1 MGGEALAEGKDGEV
15 RNLATKYGVDRY
27 LGTEKLAIVD
37 VLVKTW
43 ADDVSNDDPLTR
55 STKWLEA
62 KSEIEDVL
70 ADVAISSNT
79 RETMYLLGGAA
90 TGKVSLEEVRAAFT
104 NGWNT
109 LMRQYSSIIGAMS
122 QESIVELERNRERF
136 LSTMPLYG
144 TIEEKRMMADAATQ
158 ALRQVEAL
166 LTSIGTEAHVDKTRI
181 DLGQKETTR
190 SMLLAQAEAG
200 LKSGAL
206 TPMDYQQVQ
215 NLIGRGES
223 LFKGQLSAI
232 GQYGNDVPSLL
243 SEMNR
248 TLTRASDVLGR
259 QEHKYA
265 MAGLGFITEPKMNE
279 LRQARGRVGSTGD
292 GIHAPTAQN
301 RVLNTIPVIVG
312 QDVRQGNG
320 GYPPWVAANQAP
332 PEPTIYLNQDVS
344 QMKFMNPAD
353 VHRNEPLESRFSAY
367 HRQSGSFK
375 FQPKGQ
381 RPLSGMSPAIAAKN
395 GTGLGAAAADKLVN
409 PWVQGVVIVGSILAL
424 PGIIR
429 AIRDTKKNKKSETK
443 EKVAPFEFVDPIPK
457 MSSEAYEDIM
467 DRWVRKIPKD

>member
-1 MGGEALAEGKDGEV
+1 MGREALAEGKEVEV

-27 LGTEKLAIVD
+27 LGTEKLAIIE

-43 ADDVSNDDPLTR
+43 ADDVSKDDPLTR

-79 RETMYLLGGAA
+79 RETMYLLGGTA
-90 TGKVSLEEVRAAFT
+90 TGKVSLEEVRAAYT

-109 LMRQYSSIIGAMS
+109 LMRQYSSTVGAMS

-144 TIEEKRMMADAATQ
+144 TIEEKRMMTGAATQ
-158 ALRQVEAL
+158 ALSQVEAL
-166 LTSIGTEAHVDKTRI
+166 LVSIGTEAHVDKTRI
-181 DLGQKETTR
+181 NLGQKETTR

-223 LFKGQLSAI
+223 LFKGQLSTI

-243 SEMNR
+243 GEMNR

-259 QEHKYA
+259 QEHRYA
-265 MAGLGFITEPKMNE
+265 MAGFGFVTDPKMNE

-301 RVLNTIPVIVG
+301 LVLNTIPVIVG
-312 QDVRQGNG
+312 QDVREGD

-332 PEPTIYLNQDVS
+332 PEPTIYLNPDVN
-344 QMKFMNPAD
+344 QIKFMNPAD

-367 HRQSGSFK
+367 HRQTITQSGPHK
-375 FQPKGQ
+375 KPPKGQ
-381 RPLSGMSPAIAAKN
+381 KPFYGSVSPAIAAKN
-395 GTGLGAAAADKLVN
+395 GAGLGAASADSVLN
-409 PWVQGVVIVGSILAL
+409 PWVQAAIIGGGLLAL

-429 AIRDTKKNKKSETK
+429 AVGDIRQKRKK
-443 EKVAPFEFVDPIPK
+443 PPGGPL
-457 MSSEAYEDIM
+457 Y
-467 DRWVRKIPKD
+467 